1 MPRIKISAVAV
12 AVEESNVEIQ
22 KAADVVLSLE
32 IFIESL
38 TDRIT
43 S

>member
-1 MPRIKISAVAV
+1 MPRIKISAVEV
-12 AVEESNVEIQ
+12 AVKESNVEIQ

-32 IFIESL
+32 FFIEIL
-38 TDRIT
+38 TYRIT